1 MVWERLVEE
10 FEVKSVQNTMLLRT
24 QVNNMRL
31 KEGSS
36 VGKYLH
42 DMKEMYDR
50 LAMLDDKV
58 NEKDQ
63 VINLLA
69 SLPPSYNAL
78 KSELLARGPGITWT
92 DVQQVLTLEEQRQL
106 QLTKKSS
113 L

>member
-36 VGKYLH
+36 VRKYLR

-58 NEKDQ
+58 NEK
-63 VINLLA
+63 
-69 SLPPSYNAL
+69 
-78 KSELLARGPGITWT
+78 RPGY
-92 DVQQVLTLEEQRQL
+92 
-106 QLTKKSS
+106 
-113 L
+113 